1 METEAQMSSRLLQ
14 SLSLVG
20 ALAVAG
26 AATAHAQDR
35 AVVFSARAGGLS
47 ALRDLNSAGTQDFK
61 PGFVLGGS
69 VGVQVMRY
77 LAIQVDV
84 AGVQNRLRTN
94 GAETGVLVNRYFY
107 GAAVRA
113 QYPTTIG
120 VTPYVLAGGGAVTF
134 HEKGTSGQDKTRGA
148 GRFGLGLEYQ
158 FRGTGL
164 QMFAQ
169 ADGFV
174 YDLKQLNGSL
184 AGLDRSQ
191 VDMVYTGGVSYRL
204 PF

>member
-1 METEAQMSSRLLQ
+1 MSSRL
-14 SLSLVG
+14 SHVLSL
-20 ALAVAG
+20 AAAVSLLSAT
-26 AATAHAQDR
+26 TAHAQDR
-35 AVVFSARAGGLS
+35 AVVLSARAGGLS
-47 ALRDLNSAGTQDFK
+47 ALRDLNAAGTQDFK
-61 PGFVLGGS
+61 PSFVLGGS

-77 LAIQVDV
+77 LAIEADLT
-84 AGVQNRLRTN
+84 GVQNRLRTN
-94 GAETGVLVNRYFY
+94 GLETGVLVNRYFY

-113 QYPTTIG
+113 QYPTSIG

-134 HEKGTSGQDKTRGA
+134 HEKGTSGRDKTRGA
-148 GRFGLGLEYQ
+148 GRVGLGIEYQ
-158 FRGTGL
+158 FRSTGL

-169 ADGFV
+169 ADGFL
-174 YDLKQLNGSL
+174 YDLKNLNGSL